1 MTIAATVR
9 IEDGKGTK
17 IRLWLPLILL
27 WLLLPVAILITPFF
41 AIFCLIK
48 RINPISAACA
58 LLGLWNGLSG
68 VHVEIQSAKANVLVH
83 VV

>member
-9 IEDGKGTK
+9 IEDAKGTK

-27 WLLLPVAILITPFF
+27 WLLLPLAILIAPFF
-41 AIFCLIK
+41 AVFCLIK
-48 RINPISAACA
+48 GINPISAACA
-58 LLGLWNGLSG
+58 LIGLWSGLSG
-68 VHVEIQSAKANVLVH
+68 VHIEIKSAKANILVH